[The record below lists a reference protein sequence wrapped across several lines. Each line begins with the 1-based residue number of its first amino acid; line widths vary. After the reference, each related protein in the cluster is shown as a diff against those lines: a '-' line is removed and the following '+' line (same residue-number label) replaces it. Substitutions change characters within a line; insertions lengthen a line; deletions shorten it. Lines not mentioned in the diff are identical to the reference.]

1 MTETTN
7 DTEVFDAMRFDV
19 VSGDMVWTGHVGTRE
34 AIRRERLA
42 IDPGS
47 WSFCPH
53 QWLDEQGFVDREL
66 SRKHP
71 QSWPPILY
79 SSKISG
85 DAIAPQSKSPRDTGL
100 PDR

>member
-1 MTETTN
+1 MFLDRTDTMTEISN

-19 VSGDMVWTGHVGTRE
+19 VSGDMVWTGQMGTHD
-34 AIRRERLA
+34 AIRQEKLA

-53 QWLDEQGFVDREL
+53 QWLDERGFVDREL

-71 QSWPPILY
+71 RSWPPRL
-79 SSKISG
+79 
-85 DAIAPQSKSPRDTGL
+85 
-100 PDR
+100 